1 MPALDCR
8 VMAFAD
14 SKPVF
19 KDRTVAAGISEE
31 VFEKLSDAKLDTLS
45 KFALQAHMCLDQ
57 ETTRNL

>member
-1 MPALDCR
+1 
-8 VMAFAD
+8 MAFAD

-31 VFEKLSDAKLDTLS
+31 IFLTQSWILCRSLR
-45 KFALQAHMCLDQ
+45 LQALMCLDQ